1 MTWFPEAIVT
11 ALPKI
16 GDLGMVVYPIWGS
29 GSEPLPVSIVSGGF
43 SFSGSLAISGS
54 GDPVR
59 PGSDAHFFVTASL
72 SSQVLLAANGIRRMA
87 TVFNDSNRNMYLKIG
102 DGASTGSWDVRM
114 PPNAYFELPYPAYTG
129 PLTAIWSGGAIGQA
143 RVLELAP

>member
-43 SFSGSLAISGS
+43 SFSGSLSLSASS
-54 GDPVR
+54 DPTR
-59 PGSDAHFFVTASL
+59 PATDTHFFVTASL
-72 SSQVLLAANGIRRMA
+72 NSQVLLYSNTIRRMA
-87 TVFNDSNRNMYLKIG
+87 TVYNDANKNMYLKVG
-102 DGASTGSWDVRM
+102 DGANTGSWDVRL
-114 PPNAYFELPYPAYTG
+114 PPNAYFELPYPAFTG
-129 PLTAIWSGGAIGQA
+129 PLTAIWVSGTIGQA